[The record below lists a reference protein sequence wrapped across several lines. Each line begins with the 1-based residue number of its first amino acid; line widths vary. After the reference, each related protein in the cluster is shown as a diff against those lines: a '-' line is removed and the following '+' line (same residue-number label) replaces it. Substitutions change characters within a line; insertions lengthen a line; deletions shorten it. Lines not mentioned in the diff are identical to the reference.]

1 MNLPSLNEP
10 HAGTNLDAEKALGSF
25 VANGSAQSRFGMRPG
40 RGGMMKEGAD
50 FSQMMTGLSGLFKTA
65 GPEVIPSVAAEKVQ
79 KATGAE
85 GDLRVGM
92 TDQQEEDIPDSGKA
106 ISLLAVPFQ
115 SSLPVETFFSS
126 SSSTGALQL
135 LFLVNEPMMR
145 KAGQGGEGEEKI
157 SVSGSGVL
165 DSTFRVKSENVSEIF
180 RFAEDGLNASPG
192 SQAARVNDGRVPHGG
207 GAELQSAEGR
217 DDSPEGSLGGF
228 GFQAER
234 VKDAS
239 FQDTAV
245 AFERPGQSTLRD
257 GEKPVALPGDGPGRQ
272 GEASLRHSGNGKV
285 VSMAG
290 NPAGTED
297 RPRETGKAA
306 TIAATEGTLK
316 AASEDIAS
324 VRFDRP
330 LTEKVSEGALPYRM
344 SPVGE
349 EVAAAASAGR
359 LPGRNVPGSQ
369 AARVNDGRVPH
380 GGGAELQSAEG
391 RDDSPEGSLG
401 GFRFQAERV
410 KDASFQD
417 TAFAEVGRRMAGTR
431 DGESVTV
438 AFERPGQSTLRDGEK
453 PVALPGDGPGRQ
465 GEASLRH
472 SGNGKVVSMAGNPAG
487 TEDRPRETGKAA
499 TIAATEGTLKAASE
513 DIASVRFDRPLTE
526 KVSEGALPYRM
537 SPVGEEV
544 AAAASAGR
552 LPGRNVPGSQ
562 AARVNDGRVPHGGGA
577 ELQSAEGRDDSPEG
591 SLGGFRFQ
599 AERVKDASFQDTAF
613 AEVGRRMAGTRD
625 GESVTVAFERPGQ
638 STLRDGEK
646 PVALPGD
653 GPGRQGEA
661 SLRHSGS
668 GKVVSMAGHDTAT
681 AVRPRETRKSANNAN
696 AEGINKVASGE
707 MVSVRFDQPST
718 EKVSEGAFPYRS
730 VLDQVR
736 EGMVA
741 GFKDGGRVRIT
752 LYPESLG
759 RVDMDIVLRQDR
771 VDVIMKVDSNQVHQ
785 LLSSRVEDLK
795 ATLQNQGWQVSGV
808 DVMLQKHNDMNDGNN
823 FANMFS
829 WPDRMNRDRH
839 SGGMAGGRN
848 GNRAAE
854 SMDDI
859 SAAMRKPPVGT
870 TNGLS
875 IFA

>member
-272 GEASLRHSGNGKV
+272 GEASLRHSG
-285 VSMAG
+285 
-290 NPAGTED
+290 
-297 RPRETGKAA
+297 
-306 TIAATEGTLK
+306 
-316 AASEDIAS
+316 
-324 VRFDRP
+324 
-330 LTEKVSEGALPYRM
+330 
-344 SPVGE
+344 
-349 EVAAAASAGR
+349 
-359 LPGRNVPGSQ
+359 
-369 AARVNDGRVPH
+369 
-380 GGGAELQSAEG
+380 
-391 RDDSPEGSLG
+391 
-401 GFRFQAERV
+401 
-410 KDASFQD
+410 
-417 TAFAEVGRRMAGTR
+417 
-431 DGESVTV
+431 
-438 AFERPGQSTLRDGEK
+438 
-453 PVALPGDGPGRQ
+453 
-465 GEASLRH
+465 
-472 SGNGKVVSMAGNPAG
+472 
-487 TEDRPRETGKAA
+487 
-499 TIAATEGTLKAASE
+499 
-513 DIASVRFDRPLTE
+513 
-526 KVSEGALPYRM
+526 
-537 SPVGEEV
+537 
-544 AAAASAGR
+544 
-552 LPGRNVPGSQ
+552 
-562 AARVNDGRVPHGGGA
+562 
-577 ELQSAEGRDDSPEG
+577 
-591 SLGGFRFQ
+591 
-599 AERVKDASFQDTAF
+599 
-613 AEVGRRMAGTRD
+613 
-625 GESVTVAFERPGQ
+625 
-638 STLRDGEK
+638 
-646 PVALPGD
+646 
-653 GPGRQGEA
+653 
-661 SLRHSGS
+661 S

>member
-349 EVAAAASAGR
+349 EVAAAASA
-359 LPGRNVPGSQ
+359 
-369 AARVNDGRVPH
+369 A
-380 GGGAELQSAEG
+380 
-391 RDDSPEGSLG
+391 
-401 GFRFQAERV
+401 
-410 KDASFQD
+410 
-417 TAFAEVGRRMAGTR
+417 
-431 DGESVTV
+431 
-438 AFERPGQSTLRDGEK
+438 
-453 PVALPGDGPGRQ
+453 
-465 GEASLRH
+465 
-472 SGNGKVVSMAGNPAG
+472 
-487 TEDRPRETGKAA
+487 
-499 TIAATEGTLKAASE
+499 
-513 DIASVRFDRPLTE
+513 
-526 KVSEGALPYRM
+526 
-537 SPVGEEV
+537 
-544 AAAASAGR
+544 R